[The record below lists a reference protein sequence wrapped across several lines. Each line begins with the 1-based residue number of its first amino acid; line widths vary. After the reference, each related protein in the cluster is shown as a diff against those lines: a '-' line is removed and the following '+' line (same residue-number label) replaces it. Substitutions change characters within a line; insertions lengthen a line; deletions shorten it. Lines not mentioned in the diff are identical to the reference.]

1 MLRKS
6 LFEMTRNRN
15 FGRARFAALIAAMA
29 PAFVASCRVDMHVQP
44 RYSPYDASPF
54 FEDGRSERPP
64 VPGTIARGHLRT
76 NELLYT
82 GRIGGQLADQF
93 PFPISAQDLERG
105 RERFNIFCAP
115 CHDQTGSGHGMVVER
130 GFPAPP
136 TYHMDRLRQ
145 APVGHF
151 FEVIT
156 KGQGTMS
163 SYAPRVAVEDRW
175 RIAAYILALQL
186 SQHANVADLPEPDRA
201 KLVKIQP

>member
-6 LFEMTRNRN
+6 LLEMTRNHP
-15 FGRARFAALIAAMA
+15 FGRDRIAAL
-29 PAFVASCRVDMHVQP
+29 VAGTSLLLTVSCRVDMHVQP
-44 RYSPYDASPF
+44 RYSPYDPSTF

-64 VPGTIARGHLRT
+64 VPGTIAREHLRT

-82 GRIGGQLADQF
+82 GRIGGQLTSQF
-93 PFPISAQDLERG
+93 PFPITAQDVERG

-136 TYHMDRLRQ
+136 SYHMDRLRQ
-145 APVGHF
+145 APPGHF

-163 SYAPRVAVEDRW
+163 SYASRVGVEDRW
-175 RIAAYILALQL
+175 RIAAYIRALQL
-186 SQHANVADLPEPDRA
+186 SQHATVAELPQQDRD
-201 KLVKIQP
+201 KLMKIKP

>member
-105 RERFNIFCAP
+105 RERFNIFC
-115 CHDQTGSGHGMVVER
+115 
-130 GFPAPP
+130 FPAPP

-175 RIAAYILALQL
+175 RIAAYIRALQL

>member
-1 MLRKS
+1 
-6 LFEMTRNRN
+6 MTRNRN

-44 RYSPYDASPF
+44 RYSPYDPSPF
-54 FEDGRSERPP
+54 FEDRRSERPP
-64 VPGTIARGHLRT
+64 VSGTIARGHLRT
-76 NELLYT
+76 NELLYS

-163 SYAPRVAVEDRW
+163 SYASRVAVEDRW
-175 RIAAYILALQL
+175 RIAAYIRALQL

>member
-1 MLRKS
+1 MLGKS
-6 LFEMTRNRN
+6 LFEMTRNHP
-15 FGRARFAALIAAMA
+15 FGRDRIAAL
-29 PAFVASCRVDMHVQP
+29 VAGTSILLTVSCRVDMHVQP
-44 RYSPYDASPF
+44 RYSPYDPSPF

-64 VPGTIARGHLRT
+64 VSGTIARGHLRT
-76 NELLYT
+76 NELLYS

-163 SYAPRVAVEDRW
+163 SYASRVAVEDRW
-175 RIAAYILALQL
+175 RIAAYIRALQL

>member
-1 MLRKS
+1 M
-6 LFEMTRNRN
+6 
-15 FGRARFAALIAAMA
+15 
-29 PAFVASCRVDMHVQP
+29 
-44 RYSPYDASPF
+44 
-54 FEDGRSERPP
+54 
-64 VPGTIARGHLRT
+64 PGTIARGHLRT

-163 SYAPRVAVEDRW
+163 SYASRVAVEDRW
-175 RIAAYILALQL
+175 RIAAYIRALQL